1 MKGVEIPGKRHSPE
15 QILDRLREVEVALS
29 HGETVARAVRQIAV
43 TEQTYY
49 PWRNEYDG
57 LSIDQARKLKKLEL
71 ENARLKR
78 AVADLTLDK
87 LILKEAAEG
96 NFRALLVAASVWSTF
111 DRYWMFLNAKP
122 AEFSDSQEQPSV
134 LSVSAPRYHIRYH
147 TLIRFHGVLR
157 SFKEHREGL
166 IPSRCS
172 VHFQFGGA

>member
-1 MKGVEIPGKRHSPE
+1 MKR
-15 QILDRLREVEVALS
+15 
-29 HGETVARAVRQIAV
+29 T
-43 TEQTYY
+43 
-49 PWRNEYDG
+49 
-57 LSIDQARKLKKLEL
+57 
-71 ENARLKR
+71 
-78 AVADLTLDK
+78 VADLTLDK

-157 SFKEHREGL
+157 GFKEHREGF
-166 IPSRCS
+166 IPSRFP
-172 VHFQFGGA
+172 V